1 MKRIALTFSLGAL
14 LVLLSGCG
22 SSSEESVRQWMVD
35 ERNQTKPHVEPIPA
49 PKQFKPEPYTNSA
62 ATEPFSKEK
71 LTQALRRDSNQVAT
85 NASLVAPE
93 LARRKEPLE
102 AYPLDAMTLV
112 GSILKEGRPVALVM
126 VDKLLYQVQVGSY
139 LGQNYGRVMKIA
151 ETEVTLREIVQDAA
165 GEWIERATTLQLQE
179 KSK

>member
-1 MKRIALTFSLGAL
+1 MLKLISGLLLGAM
-14 LVLLSGCG
+14 VILSGCG
-22 SSSEESVRQWMVD
+22 ASKEDDVRQWMVD
-35 ERNQTKPHVEPIPA
+35 ERNQTQPKVPPIPA

>member
-1 MKRIALTFSLGAL
+1 
-14 LVLLSGCG
+14 
-22 SSSEESVRQWMVD
+22 
-35 ERNQTKPHVEPIPA
+35 
-49 PKQFKPEPYTNSA
+49 
-62 ATEPFSKEK
+62 
-71 LTQALRRDSNQVAT
+71 
-85 NASLVAPE
+85 
-93 LARRKEPLE
+93 
-102 AYPLDAMTLV
+102 MTLV